1 MKAHK
6 LDMIAAWARENGI
19 RGYEHLDSK
28 EVAKRRS
35 YGIQKTLE
43 RERKAREEKE
53 SRMQQY

>member
-6 LDMIAAWARENGI
+6 PDMIAAWARENGI
-19 RGYEHLDSK
+19 RGYEHLDPK

-35 YGIQKTLE
+35 YGIQKALE

-53 SRMQQY
+53 ARMQQY